1 MMFGEDKKLA
11 PSTIFENRQPYIAQQ
26 AANQERIQYAQQ
38 TDGQNMD
45 YFNQMDREQTFQN

>member
-11 PSTIFENRQPYIAQQ
+11 PSTIFENRSPYLAHKDLGQD
-26 AANQERIQYAQQ
+26 RIQYAQQ

-45 YFNQMDREQTFQN
+45 YFNQMDREQTF